1 MASKRNNVRE
11 KDSRDKTVDN
21 TESAKEEK
29 PKQNNSIQQLTEIIT
44 ANVVGILKPEVD
56 KKMEQ
61 VQNTLVNE
69 LKDMRQLLPQPQ
81 TSDNGDESQIA
92 PMPYTPNQPM
102 NPSMQQPTGQQPP
115 MWIQPLLQLLPQI
128 LKPTASGDNDIMK
141 MFMQVTIRNQ
151 MNRSAQN
158 DWLMDVMMKKVAENM
173 GVQIPEHV
181 ANQSN
186 YLMGNIRKMGDK
198 PKEDTI
204 HGNT

>member
-11 KDSRDKTVDN
+11 KNSRDKTVDN
-21 TESAKEEK
+21 TESVKEEK

-61 VQNTLVNE
+61 VQNTLINE

-81 TSDNGDESQIA
+81 TSDNGDESQVS

-115 MWIQPLLQLLPQI
+115 IWIQPLLQLLPQI
-128 LKPTASGDNDIMK
+128 LKPTASGDNEIMK

-186 YLMGNIRKMGDK
+186 YLMGNIRKMGTQ
-198 PKEDTI
+198 PKQETI
-204 HGNT
+204 DGNP